1 MSLALHLMGENAH
14 TFFQLWIPISPFRI
28 SGGKALITLHRN
40 QRQLR
45 PFPEKPGNDLLIL
58 TRCKG
63 TSRIKHLSSRLQH
76 ICRIQTKLFLNSGK
90 LLRLLRSPVSGKSF
104 LLTEHPLPGT
114 RCIQNDLMEK
124 FWKIFYHFFRLFIGN
139 KKIGNPKQF
148 QVSKQCSCPGSA
160 DIICNQKSF
169 TL

>member
-1 MSLALHLMGENAH
+1 MPLPLHLMGKNAH

-28 SGGKALITLHRN
+28 SGGKALIIFHRN

-45 PFPEKPGNDLLIL
+45 PFPKKPGNDLLIL
-58 TRCKG
+58 ARRKG
-63 TSRIKHLSSRLQH
+63 TGRIKHLSSRLQH
-76 ICRIQTKLFLNSGK
+76 VCRIQAKLFLNSGK
-90 LLRLLRSPVSGKSF
+90 LLRFFGSPVSGKSF
-104 LLTEHPLPGT
+104 LLTEHSFPGT

-124 FWKIFYHFFRLFIGN
+124 FRKILYHFFRLFIGN

-148 QVSKQCSCPGSA
+148 QVSKQCSCSGSA